1 MKILLAHNFYQQPG
15 GEDQVFADYGWLL
28 ESHGHEV
35 VRFSVH
41 NDALKQTGA
50 LKLAAQTVWNSAMHG
65 QMRDMVRREKP
76 AVVHFQNTFPLISP
90 AAYYAARAEGAAVV
104 QELPNYRLLCPNAQ
118 LLRDG
123 KVCEAC
129 LGKTVPW
136 PGVLHGCYRE
146 SRATTAVVVTMLSVH
161 RLMGT
166 WTAAVD
172 AYIALTQFSRNK
184 MIEGGLP
191 AGKIHVKGN
200 FINPDPTIGAGGGG
214 YALFVGRL
222 SPEKGVETL
231 LSAWELL
238 EKQGGAVVP
247 LKILGDGPLAPA
259 VKSAAERLP
268 SVQWLGRRPLP
279 EVLDTMGGASVLIFP
294 SQWYEGQPK
303 TILESLAKGTPVL
316 ASRLGAMQEMLDGGK
331 TGVLFNPGDPA
342 DLADNVRS
350 LMADPQRLADMR
362 PHARAEYE
370 RLYAPERNYGQ
381 LIEIYDRAIAEQRS
395 RAAG

>member
-1 MKILLAHNFYQQPG
+1 MKVVVAHNFYQQPG
-15 GEDQVFADYGWLL
+15 GEDQVFADYCWLL
-28 ESHGHEV
+28 ESNGHEV
-35 VRFSVH
+35 IRFTVH
-41 NDALKQTGA
+41 NDALHHTGQ
-50 LKLAAQTVWNSAMHG
+50 LKLAAQTVWNSAV
-65 QMRDMVRREKP
+65 QTQIRDLVRREKP

-118 LLRDG
+118 FLRNG
-123 KVCEAC
+123 KICEAC
-129 LGKTVPW
+129 LGKTIPW
-136 PGVLHGCYRE
+136 PGALHGCYRD
-146 SRATTAVVVTMLSVH
+146 SRATTAVVVTMLGIH
-161 RLMGT
+161 RLAGT

-172 AYIALTQFSRNK
+172 AYISLTQFSRNK

-191 AGKIHVKGN
+191 AAKVYVKGN
-200 FINPDPTIGAGGGG
+200 FIHPDPAIGAGGGG

-238 EKQGGAVVP
+238 EKQGAAVP

-268 SVQWLGRRPLP
+268 SIQWLGRRPLP
-279 EVLDTMGGASVLIFP
+279 EVLDTMGNASMLIFP

-303 TILESLAKGTPVL
+303 TILESLAKGTPIL

-331 TGVLFNPGDPA
+331 TGVLFNPGDPV

-350 LMADPQRLADMR
+350 LMAAPHTLAEMR

-370 RLYAPERNYGQ
+370 RLYTPQRNYGQ
-381 LIEIYDRAIAEQRS
+381 LMDIYERAIAAHRS

>member
-15 GEDQVFADYGWLL
+15 GEDQVFADYCWLL
-28 ESHGHEV
+28 ESNGHEV
-35 VRFSVH
+35 VRFTIH
-41 NDALKQTGA
+41 NDSLKQTGA

-65 QMRDMVRREKP
+65 QIRDIVRREKP
-76 AVVHFQNTFPLISP
+76 AIVHFQNTFPLISP

-123 KVCEAC
+123 KVCEEC
-129 LGKTVPW
+129 LGKTIPW
-136 PGVLHGCYRE
+136 PGALHGCYRD
-146 SRATTAVVVTMLSVH
+146 SRSTTAVVVTMLGVH

-172 AYIALTQFSRNK
+172 AYIALTEFSRNK

-191 AGKIHVKGN
+191 AAKLHVKGN
-200 FINPDPTIGAGGGG
+200 FINPDPGIGPGGGG

-231 LSAWELL
+231 LSAWEAL
-238 EKQGGAVVP
+238 EQQGAAIP

-259 VKSAAERLP
+259 VKAAADKIP
-268 SVQWLGRRPLP
+268 SIQWLGRRPLP
-279 EVLDTMGGASVLIFP
+279 EVLDTMGAASLLIFP

-316 ASRLGAMQEMLDGGK
+316 ASRLGSMQEMLDPGK

-342 DLADNVRS
+342 DLAGNVRS
-350 LMADPQRLADMR
+350 LMAAPQKLAEMR
-362 PHARAEYE
+362 PLARAQYE
-370 RLYAPERNYGQ
+370 RLYTPQRNYGQ
-381 LIEIYDRAIAEQRS
+381 LVEIYERAIAAHHS